1 MNCETSIIV
10 PNYNNGK
17 YLQACIESIL
27 IQDYKNYEIIVIDDN
42 SQDESLKILE
52 NYKLNPKLKV
62 LKLNKNKGPSFCRNI
77 GIRISKGKYIAFLD
91 SDDYW
96 EPNKLSTQINYIKKN
111 SYDFTYTDYYSFKEI
126 NNKKKILKETN
137 VRKKFDLK
145 SFLIDTSIGTSTIII
160 SKNCISTIRFKKTPI
175 MEDYL
180 FKCNLLRKG
189 YYAFK
194 ASDKKLTAYRI
205 SQESRNSNVLK
216 NIFTLWQ
223 INKNYNK
230 LNFIKN
236 FYSILMVSFRSIMK
250 YGLK

>member
-111 SYDFTYTDYYSFKEI
+111 SYDFTYT
-126 NNKKKILKETN
+126 
-137 VRKKFDLK
+137 
-145 SFLIDTSIGTSTIII
+145 
-160 SKNCISTIRFKKTPI
+160 
-175 MEDYL
+175 
-180 FKCNLLRKG
+180 
-189 YYAFK
+189 
-194 ASDKKLTAYRI
+194 
-205 SQESRNSNVLK
+205 
-216 NIFTLWQ
+216 
-223 INKNYNK
+223 
-230 LNFIKN
+230 
-236 FYSILMVSFRSIMK
+236 
-250 YGLK
+250 

>member
-1 MNCETSIIV
+1 
-10 PNYNNGK
+10 
-17 YLQACIESIL
+17 
-27 IQDYKNYEIIVIDDN
+27 
-42 SQDESLKILE
+42 
-52 NYKLNPKLKV
+52 
-62 LKLNKNKGPSFCRNI
+62 
-77 GIRISKGKYIAFLD
+77 
-91 SDDYW
+91 
-96 EPNKLSTQINYIKKN
+96 
-111 SYDFTYTDYYSFKEI
+111 
-126 NNKKKILKETN
+126 
-137 VRKKFDLK
+137 
-145 SFLIDTSIGTSTIII
+145 
-160 SKNCISTIRFKKTPI
+160 

-216 NIFTLWQ
+216 NILTLWQ